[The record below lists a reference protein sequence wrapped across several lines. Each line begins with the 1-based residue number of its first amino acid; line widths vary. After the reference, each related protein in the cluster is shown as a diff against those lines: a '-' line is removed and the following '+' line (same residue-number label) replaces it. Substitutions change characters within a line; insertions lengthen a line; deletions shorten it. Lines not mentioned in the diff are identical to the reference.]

1 MRLVARD
8 GRAVYLGYGYNVLPG
23 ESVDALCAQV
33 ARVCGPVRAR
43 LGVARMG
50 VGLWI
55 ARAAA
60 TELRAPAAVARLRA
74 ALDAAGLYVFTLN
87 GFPYGGFHAPV
98 VKARVYEPGWD
109 DDARVAYTIELAEV
123 LAALLPDEVDRGSIS
138 TVPLGPATV
147 DRVRARAGLQRAGE
161 ALAAIAARTG
171 RTIELGLEPEP
182 GAGFERVDEA
192 AAWLRGLPPAVG
204 VCLDACHAA
213 VVDEAPDGPGGAFAA
228 LAAAGVRCSKVQVSS
243 ALVVPRPD
251 RDADALRAFDE
262 PRYLHQVRSARGG
275 AMDLPEALATLD
287 RGAPWRVHFHVPVFA
302 AALDGGL
309 ATTQAQ
315 IAPVLAAALA
325 APPGDAAPLPHL
337 ELETYTWGVLPA
349 ASRPRDDA
357 ALIDGIADELRWTLD
372 LLSTLGVTPP

>member
-1 MRLVARD
+1 VRLVARD
-8 GRAVYLGYGYNVLPG
+8 GRAVHLGYGYNVLPG

-60 TELRAPAAVARLRA
+60 TELRAAAAVARLRA

-87 GFPYGGFHAPV
+87 GFPYGGFHEPV

-123 LAALLPDEVDRGSIS
+123 LAALLPDELDRGSIS

-147 DRVRARAGLQRAGE
+147 DRDRARAGLQRAGE
-161 ALAAIAARTG
+161 ALAELATRTG

-182 GAGFERVDEA
+182 GAGFERVAEA
-192 AAWLRGLPPAVG
+192 AAWLCGLSRSVG
-204 VCLDACHAA
+204 VCVDACHTA
-213 VVDEAPDGPGGAFAA
+213 VVDEAPGGAFAA

-251 RDADALRAFDE
+251 RDAEALRAFDE

-309 ATTQAQ
+309 ATRQAQ

-325 APPGDAAPLPHL
+325 APPGETGPPPHL

-357 ALIDGIADELRWTLD
+357 ALIDGIAHELRWTLD